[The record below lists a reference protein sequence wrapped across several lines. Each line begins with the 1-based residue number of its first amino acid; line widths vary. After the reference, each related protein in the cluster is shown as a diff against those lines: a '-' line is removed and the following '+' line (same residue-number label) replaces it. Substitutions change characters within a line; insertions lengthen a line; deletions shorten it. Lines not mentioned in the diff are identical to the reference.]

1 MSDSARAT
9 EASAPGCFGPWV
21 PHLADDERRARWRSL
36 AALAMVY
43 AGGAHPLLRAC
54 IAAEGDPAAA
64 LAASAALE
72 SLAPL
77 VRRRL
82 LAAYAALAEMH
93 AHGNAGQR
101 QTEIGA
107 AP

>member
-1 MSDSARAT
+1 MSDRTRAA
-9 EASAPGCFGPWV
+9 EASPPGLGPWA
-21 PHLADDERRARWRSL
+21 PDLSDSERRARWRCF
-36 AALAMVY
+36 AALSMVY
-43 AGGAHPLLRAC
+43 AGGSHPLMRAAV
-54 IAAEGDPAAA
+54 AAEDDPAAA
-64 LAASAALE
+64 SVAWAALE
-72 SLAPL
+72 TLAPL

-93 AHGNAGQR
+93 AHGKAGQR